1 MTAALALT
9 STLSPSTLTWRFCAF
24 AELSVQELE
33 RIYTARQQV
42 FVIEQNCAY
51 LDADGRDSLS
61 HHLAAWSAAHT
72 LPLAYARLVAPG
84 VAYAEPSMGR
94 VITTEAARGRGL
106 GRELVKR
113 VIEHARDVYRGQGL
127 RISAQSQLENFYA
140 AFGFVIV
147 GERYL
152 EDDIP
157 HTEMFLQALRV
168 TEVKPS

>member
-1 MTAALALT
+1 MTAAPNSNSLPDLE
-9 STLSPSTLTWRFCAF
+9 WRFRAF
-24 AELSVQELE
+24 TDLTVLELE
-33 RIYTARQQV
+33 RIYTARQRV

-61 HHLAAWSAAHT
+61 HHLTAWSPTHP

-94 VITTEAARGRGL
+94 VITTEAARGLGL

-113 VIEHARDVYRGQGL
+113 VIEHARSIYPGQGL
-127 RISAQSQLENFYA
+127 RISAQSQLETFYA
-140 AFGFVIV
+140 GFGFVVV

-152 EDDIP
+152 EDEIA
-157 HTEMFLQALRV
+157 HTEMFLASLRD
-168 TEVKPS
+168 TEIKPS